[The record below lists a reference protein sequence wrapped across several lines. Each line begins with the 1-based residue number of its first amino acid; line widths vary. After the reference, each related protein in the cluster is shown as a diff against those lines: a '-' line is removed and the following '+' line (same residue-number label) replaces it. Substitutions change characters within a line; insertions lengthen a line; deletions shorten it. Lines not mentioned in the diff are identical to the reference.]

1 MTLEHRK
8 VIKRKNKA
16 KRKEKSKLGD
26 TEELRP
32 RRSLYTGKTLLSSPA
47 EQLPPQSW
55 DS

>member
-8 VIKRKNKA
+8 VVKRKNKA